1 MLYCCLSVILTRPKQ
16 GAIFHILLF
25 FCENSREGVSKG
37 FFKKHQ
43 HRLHCQL
50 SKIPDTSDTIQTG
63 NLWNWNACE
72 TDHGVVEKRWMVIPK
87 VWYGSQRAM
96 ERLWKGGA
104 LAVALVG
111 GCRGQ
116 QSPVT
121 GLGTPPAGWP
131 CQGLD
136 RTVCSRATSCGE
148 KPSSTTTKEQEK
160 WSGCP
165 DRLHRQGFP
174 EGLTQTSLQAS
185 PFPPSL
191 VETFI
196 PVPWTCCAKVHTIS
210 EYTPIYSLLLQRR
223 LTVRGCFPLTPAKCG
238 IEVWGWGAG
247 SLPEWAGR
255 QPDGCPVCLTL
266 LRCHNLHS
274 EVADKHCG
282 SLGFSVC
289 HDDSAFGAVA
299 GMPWASPGSAVH
311 TGSHQHR
318 ASLCPPGISF
328 QLCGWGCTLVQE
340 TQVCSSSSRHSSTHP
355 DFWSAAVKAEV
366 FSLDHQ
372 GRCLSQHLWTFL

>member
-16 GAIFHILLF
+16 GVIFHILLF

-50 SKIPDTSDTIQTG
+50 SKTPDTSDTIQTG

-72 TDHGVVEKRWMVIPK
+72 TDHGVMEKRWMVIPK
-87 VWYGSQRAM
+87 VWYGSQRAT

-104 LAVALVG
+104 PAVALVG

-274 EVADKHCG
+274 EVANTVALWVFLFATMIPLLVLLRGCRGQARAARCTPAATSTGHP
-282 SLGFSVC
+282 
-289 HDDSAFGAVA
+289 SAPQAFPSSSVA
-299 GMPWASPGSAVH
+299 GDVLLCKRPRCAPLLPGTQA
-311 TGSHQHR
+311 
-318 ASLCPPGISF
+318 LILIF
-328 QLCGWGCTLVQE
+328 DLQL
-340 TQVCSSSSRHSSTHP
+340 
-355 DFWSAAVKAEV
+355 
-366 FSLDHQ
+366 
-372 GRCLSQHLWTFL
+372 